1 MGPTASG
8 KTDAAMDLHDR
19 IPAEIISVDSA
30 MVYRGMDIG
39 TAKPSADILRQYPH
53 HLVDILDPAESYS
66 AGKFRRDALALIN
79 DIVARG
85 KTPILAGG
93 TMLYYRVLQQGIA
106 SLPEAD
112 ADIRQRIDQC
122 ADKEGWPAQHKKL
135 EAIDA
140 TAASRIN
147 PNDAQRI
154 QRALEVYEITGQCLT
169 DLQKNT
175 DKSIPPVRWVKAA
188 LAPESRDTLR
198 RRISERFDRM
208 IELGFVDEISSLHSR
223 DELHAALPSI
233 RAVGYRQLWSWLD
246 DEIDFEEAKRR
257 AVIATGRLAKR
268 QMTWLRAEP
277 DVRWFDSLEPRRNAH
292 IYEYV
297 CAELSR
303 DKAARE

>member
-8 KTDAAMDLHDR
+8 KTDAALDLHDR

-39 TAKPSADILRQYPH
+39 TAKPNADVLQQYPH
-53 HLVDILDPAESYS
+53 HLVDILDPADSYS
-66 AGKFRRDALALIN
+66 AGKFRRDALALIC

-85 KTPILAGG
+85 KIPILAGG

-106 SLPEAD
+106 NLPEAD
-112 ADIRQRIDQC
+112 PDIRQRIDQC
-122 ADKEGWPAQHKKL
+122 ADEEGWPAQHEKL
-135 EAIDA
+135 KAIDA
-140 TAASRIN
+140 TAASRIS

-154 QRALEVYEITGQCLT
+154 QRALEVYEITGRCLT

-175 DKSIPPVRWVKAA
+175 NDSVSSIRWVKAA
-188 LAPESRDTLR
+188 LAPESRDELKT
-198 RRISERFDRM
+198 RIRERFERM
-208 IELGFVDEISSLHSR
+208 IEHGFIDEISSLHQR

-246 DEIDFEEAKRR
+246 GEIDFEEAKRR

-277 DVRWFDSLEPRRNAH
+277 DVRWFDSLEPGRNAH

-297 CAELSR
+297 RAELAK
-303 DKAARE
+303 D